1 MVIGPPLFQRICG
14 ENEPPSFQ
22 WRCESRVSFEAPE
35 GRSVAG
41 DWEFEPGVGRSH
53 EHPMEKARLQHG
65 PLHAPCVCSFQIRIF
80 EYAPCGKPGN
90 RLTLSNRSDSALS
103 ER

>member
-1 MVIGPPLFQRICG
+1 MKMRPHRFNGGVNPGFPLGFFG
-14 ENEPPSFQ
+14 
-22 WRCESRVSFEAPE
+22 APE

-80 EYAPCGKPGN
+80 EYAPCGRPGN